1 MKKLLFVLLAL
12 AVLFASCSNSSDGSA
27 GLGLLAMGGGSR
39 GENTDAD
46 PVLIGASNLVYI
58 GEGTEN
64 VNSTQYKVKKYA
76 DVLVDNP
83 YFYTYY
89 KLYYLNGKLRRV
101 YQFDHG
107 IGSEMDYKY
116 TEFVEHNCTGSNFPI
131 IFTYYENG
139 KLESRA
145 NYQYTL
151 SAEYVPTKTF
161 YEYNSAGNKK
171 LEKRYQNNTL
181 NYECYYYSNGRQKFL
196 VYFNSDETLSY
207 FDCYYESGYLKY
219 HCGSVTSYEGIIE
232 KYIFYSYDDGKTKSN
247 SNNPS
252 VYSSKEDLTPE
263 QARAKLEQLKNN

>member
-12 AVLFASCSNSSDGSA
+12 VALFASCSNSSEGSA

-46 PVLIGASNLVYI
+46 PVLVGASNLVYI
-58 GEGTEN
+58 GEGTET

-107 IGSEMDYKY
+107 IGHEMDYKY
-116 TEFVEHNCTGSNFPI
+116 TEFVEHYCNGGSGETI
-131 IFTYYENG
+131 VFTYYENG
-139 KLESRA
+139 KLESRTQYSYIDGVKVINNEKWYYA
-145 NYQYTL
+145 N
-151 SAEYVPTKTF
+151 
-161 YEYNSAGNKK
+161 GNIK
-171 LEKRYQNNTL
+171 LVSSSMYISPNTG
-181 NYECYYYSNGRQKFL
+181 NFYYSYPSGCIEGL
-196 VYFNSDETLSY
+196 YFSGELYTFSDNIIKSINQLPT
-207 FDCYYESGYLKY
+207 DIESV
-219 HCGSVTSYEGIIE
+219 C
-232 KYIFYSYDDGKTKSN
+232 
-247 SNNPS
+247 
-252 VYSSKEDLTPE
+252 SSKEDLTPE